1 MKSSKTEKYLELA
14 LFGAIILMAAFP
26 VMPNALKNV
35 GFLVFLAFTL
45 VKYLTSKK
53 EKVNTKRFFINA
65 SLYFVYLFSLIYTD
79 SFEVAGRKLDTA
91 ITMLVFPL
99 IFFVFKPFDEKRK
112 EYYSKKFTQ
121 YFYFFSV
128 LYAIL
133 ALINFYLQNAFRF
146 YPDPWLLRNTMEEM
160 SLIGQHPIYASM
172 IISLG
177 ILFSFPF
184 FSQGRDQRI
193 KPLVTL
199 LNIPLILVLVLL
211 ASKGVI
217 IAIIIAAIA
226 YLFFNIRK
234 RKVKMISIVL
244 IVAGFA
250 LSLMYLPSLT
260 HRFKE
265 LKEVSSLEIK
275 LDKYNSTSIRKGIY
289 YCSAVKIKENWF
301 FGYGIGDVQ
310 PALNDCYETIDDDI
324 FNKFDYNSHN
334 QYLGVLLSTG
344 VFGLFALLLLLISNF
359 HLAITNKDWV
369 FLAVLVLFSVSF
381 LTENLLERQ
390 AGVVLFS
397 FLLSFFGQNNVTRK
411 V

>member
-1 MKSSKTEKYLELA
+1 MKSSNFKKYLDYA
-14 LFGAIILMAAFP
+14 VFGAIILMAAFP
-26 VMPNALKNV
+26 VIPNALKNV
-35 GFLVFLAFTL
+35 GFLALLALSL
-45 VKYLTSKK
+45 VKYFTSKK

-79 SFEVAGRKLDTA
+79 SFEVAGKKLDTA
-91 ITMLVFPL
+91 VAMVVFPL
-99 IFFVFKPFDEKRK
+99 IFFVLKPFDERKR

-121 YFYFFSV
+121 SFYFFSI

-133 ALINFYLQNAFRF
+133 ALINFYLQDAFRF

-160 SLIGQHPIYASM
+160 SLIGLHPIYASL

-177 ILFSFPF
+177 VLFSFPF
-184 FSQGRDQRI
+184 FSQGKNHTI
-193 KPLVTL
+193 KLLATL
-199 LNIPLILVLVLL
+199 LNIPLISVLILL

-217 IAIIIAAIA
+217 IALIIATIA
-226 YLFFNIRK
+226 YLFLNIRK
-234 RKVKMISIVL
+234 KKVKVISIIL

-250 LSLMYLPSLT
+250 LSLIYLPSLN

-275 LDKYNSTSIRKGIY
+275 LDKYNSTSIRKGVY
-289 YCSAVKIKENWF
+289 YCSVIRVSENWF

-344 VFGLFALLLLLISNF
+344 VLGLLALLLILTSNF
-359 HLAITNKDWV
+359 YLAITNKDWV
-369 FLAVLVLFSVSF
+369 FLAVLAFFSIAF
-381 LTENLLERQ
+381 LTENILERQ
-390 AGVVLFS
+390 AGVILFS
-397 FLLSFFGQNNVTRK
+397 FLLSFFGQKHLMRK
-411 V
+411 T